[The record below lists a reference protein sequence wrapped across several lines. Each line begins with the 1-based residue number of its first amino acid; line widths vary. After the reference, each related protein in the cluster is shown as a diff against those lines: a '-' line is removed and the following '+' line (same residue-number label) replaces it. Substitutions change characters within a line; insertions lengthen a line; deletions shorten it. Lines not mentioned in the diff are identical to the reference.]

1 MGRFL
6 KINWVLYCVLI
17 FVVSRI
23 VMLYQFD
30 LANNI
35 LAQQHNNF
43 FSAMCKWDCQWYLTI
58 INNGYDL
65 HTRTYPRLWHGLAN
79 WAFFPLYP
87 YLVKIISVAS
97 GVKPLIVGVIL
108 NHFIVLLALIVFYL
122 YLKLFVDEFNS
133 RFGVILLAF
142 SPFSVYFSSLYTEAL
157 FLLLS
162 LLSFYLMRTHRYVLA
177 AICGGFLSATRPLGV
192 MFSLPF
198 FFHQLRHRQFTLK
211 NVLTTIILCIISV
224 SGLLIF
230 MYYLY
235 VHVGDFLAFMH
246 IQKGWGRHGINTQ
259 NLSKQIAQMV
269 GDTHNF
275 LFFSISF
282 IISIYLLFK
291 KHFAEALFNLLS
303 ILPGVM
309 TGTMMSEAR
318 FCGTLFTLYFGLVI
332 LARKSNSL
340 KIVLALVFI
349 LFYSSYFLY
358 WMAHAKFLI

>member
-1 MGRFL
+1 
-6 KINWVLYCVLI
+6 
-17 FVVSRI
+17 
-23 VMLYQFD
+23 MLYQFD

-108 NHFIVLLALIVFYL
+108 NHFIVLFALIVFYL

-235 VHVGDFLAFMH
+235 VHVG
-246 IQKGWGRHGINTQ
+246 
-259 NLSKQIAQMV
+259 
-269 GDTHNF
+269 
-275 LFFSISF
+275 
-282 IISIYLLFK
+282 
-291 KHFAEALFNLLS
+291 
-303 ILPGVM
+303 
-309 TGTMMSEAR
+309 
-318 FCGTLFTLYFGLVI
+318 
-332 LARKSNSL
+332 
-340 KIVLALVFI
+340 
-349 LFYSSYFLY
+349 
-358 WMAHAKFLI
+358 